1 MGILDFDTKEER
13 PVCQEIGMSAINAAA
28 RQARSRSELPLPALL
43 TDCCVSMVMDFATA
57 ANGGFVR
64 TADLCAK
71 HSESLLSALG
81 VE

>member
-1 MGILDFDTKEER
+1 LRFFDFVTKEER

-43 TDCCVSMVMDFATA
+43 TECCVSMVMDFATA

-64 TADLCAK
+64 IVLVRYLR
-71 HSESLLSALG
+71 SEGRLSQISI
-81 VE
+81 

>member
-1 MGILDFDTKEER
+1 LRFFDFVTKEER

-43 TDCCVSMVMDFATA
+43 TECCVSMVMDFATA

-64 TADLCAK
+64 I
-71 HSESLLSALG
+71 
-81 VE
+81 V